1 MKRLFSL
8 LLTVVLTASACGQGL
23 GDNFF
28 GDVGADFQQSARL
41 EARLVPSH
49 ESARPGDTLH
59 VAVDMRIAETWVY
72 YGPEPGTDAAFVIPA
87 RMEVS
92 AGPLKAGEPLWP
104 EAEPYEYDLGD
115 RVITVNSFKDRAI
128 AYVPLEVPEGVEPGE
143 YTVEVTLAGQ
153 VCGGP
158 DDVCIN
164 LEGDRTVSAET
175 TVRVDETTEPNPA
188 WSDDPRISDGLEKAE
203 PAGRRTSPGAA
214 AGDDMTIWTGLA
226 LAVLAGL
233 ILNIMPCVLPII
245 PLRIYSLVQM
255 GGQSRRR
262 YVTLGLAFAAG
273 MMLFFIALAVANL
286 VLKLALDRAFNWS
299 QQWQSQ
305 PIRVGMSL
313 VLVVVAANLFDLF
326 TVTVPQK
333 VAALEGRPGSGG
345 HVSSAGMGLM
355 MAILAT
361 PCSFGILLAALA
373 WGQTQTLAIGTAVFL
388 MIGLGMALP
397 HVALAAFPKL
407 LNRLPKPGRWME
419 LMKHGMGFLLLL
431 VAIWLVS
438 TLAENSYPFWVVAYA
453 VVLAMALWTWGK
465 WVRYDSPLRAK
476 LLVRGIAVV
485 LAVAAGWWMLS
496 PPKPLTVDF
505 APFNEAAIERA
516 RENGR
521 PVVLKFTAS
530 WCVSCVWID
539 NTVYR
544 DEELTEQLQRRDV
557 LTMVADV
564 TDADA
569 PAATYL
575 RDRFGKAPPL
585 TVVFPPGDGEPVELT
600 GKYDK
605 DDLLEALDEVS
616 SPR

>member
-1 MKRLFSL
+1 MKRLSFL
-8 LLTVVLTASACGQGL
+8 LFTFVVAAAAHGQGL
-23 GDNFF
+23 GDDIF
-28 GDVGADFQQSARL
+28 GGDGFQQAARL
-41 EARLVPSH
+41 EADLVPSH
-49 ESARPGDTLH
+49 ESIRPGESMH
-59 VAVDMRIAETWVY
+59 VAVDMRIADTWVY
-72 YGPEPGTDAAFVIPA
+72 YGPDPGTDAQFVIPA

-92 AGPLKAGEPLWP
+92 AGPLNAGEPLWP
-104 EAEPYEYDLGD
+104 AAEPYEYDLGD
-115 RVITVNSFKDRAI
+115 RVITVNSFRGRAV
-128 AYVPLEVPEGVEPGE
+128 AYVPLEIPKDVEPGE
-143 YTVEVTLAGQ
+143 YKIEVTLEGQ

-164 LEGDRTVSAET
+164 LEGDQAVSAAA
-175 TVRVDETTEPNPA
+175 TVRVGERTEPNPA
-188 WSDDPRISDGLEKAE
+188 WSDDPRISGGLAE
-203 PAGRRTSPGAA
+203 AQAAERRSLSRRPA
-214 AGDDMTIWTGLA
+214 AGDGMTLWTGLA

-233 ILNIMPCVLPII
+233 VLNIMPCVLPII

-273 MMLFFIALAVANL
+273 IMLFFVGLAVANL

-299 QQWQSQ
+299 QQWQS
-305 PIRVGMSL
+305 PPVRAALGL

-326 TVTVPQK
+326 TVTVPQR

-345 HVSSAGMGLM
+345 HLSSLGMGLM

-373 WGQTQTLAIGTAVFL
+373 WGQTQTLAVGTAVFL
-388 MIGLGMALP
+388 LIGLGMALP

-431 VAIWLVS
+431 VAVWLIS
-438 TLAENSYPFWVVAYA
+438 TLAEGSYPFWVVGYG
-453 VVLAMALWTWGK
+453 VVLTMALWIWGK
-465 WVRYDSPLRAK
+465 WVRYDSARWAK
-476 LLVRGIAVV
+476 LAVRGSAVV
-485 LAVAAGWWMLS
+485 LAVATGWWMLS

-505 APFNEAAIERA
+505 APFSEATIAEA
-516 RENGR
+516 RDEGR

-544 DEELTEQLQRRDV
+544 DEDLPDELQRRDV
-557 LTMVADV
+557 LMMVADV
-564 TDADA
+564 TNADSPADA
-569 PAATYL
+569 YL
-575 RDRFGKAPPL
+575 RERFDKSPPL
-585 TVVFPPGDGEPVELT
+585 TVVFPPGEGEPLELT

-605 DDLLEALDEVS
+605 ADLLEALDKATA
-616 SPR
+616 PR